1 MYQDTLTRIKNAH
14 MRGRQKVKVP
24 YSAFDMK
31 ILETLVKAGY
41 IESVQRKGRGVKR
54 ILDIKLKYDAEGNP
68 AITNIKFVSVPS
80 RRIYSGY
87 KTLRDSRQRFGHYV
101 VSTPEGVMDGY
112 EAKTKKVGGQV
123 LFEIW

>member
-1 MYQDTLTRIKNAH
+1 MYQDTLIRVKNAL

-24 YSAFDMK
+24 YSTFDMN

-54 ILDIKLKYDAEGNP
+54 VIDIKLKYEEDGTP
-68 AITNIKFVSVPS
+68 AISGLKFVSVPS

-87 KTLRDSRQRFGHYV
+87 KDMKDSRQRYGHYI
-101 VSTPEGVMDGY
+101 VSTPQGIMDGY
-112 EAKTKKVGGQV
+112 EAKKKKVGGQV
-123 LFEIW
+123 LFEVW